1 METVAYLL
9 FWALLF
15 MFMMRFGCGAHI
27 MGHRHH
33 GHHGQGGD
41 GSDRLTQPA
50 QAVDPVCGMTVA
62 TAGAKSSIFEGRA
75 WYFCSASCRDKFE
88 AAPQQYA
95 KPDAAPTAG
104 EPHHAA

>member
-9 FWALLF
+9 VWALLF
-15 MFMMRFGCGAHI
+15 MFMMRFGCGAHV

-33 GHHGQGGD
+33 GHHGHHGDENGGR
-41 GSDRLTQPA
+41 SQPT

-62 TAGAKSSIFEGRA
+62 TADARSSFFGGRA
-75 WYFCSASCRDKFE
+75 WYFCSPACREKFE
-88 AAPQQYA
+88 AAPGQYA
-95 KPDAAPTAG
+95 GPETTPASG